1 MRRRNAGRGCAVVSY
16 GHGWNNVAIQL
27 GGAPEIAYR
36 DPPVDARRLEQLI
49 SQRAWPCGRINL
61 RDHGRIA
68 TGANAHDSAGQCE
81 QLLGIRRA
89 VVRSHFET
97 KSKKERLS

>member
-1 MRRRNAGRGCAVVSY
+1 MGRRNAGRGCTVVSY
-16 GHGWNNVAIQL
+16 GHGRNNVAIQL

-36 DPPVDARRLEQLI
+36 DAPVDARRLEHLI

-81 QLLGIRRA
+81 QLLGIGRA